1 MAIHLESLIWQLRL
15 GAHLNKKK
23 VISDFPKSFYKGK
36 KVFVRVD
43 FNVPIDIENESIRE
57 DYRIRRALPT
67 IDFLIDAGAKVI
79 LGSHLGRPNGKV
91 VKELSLEIVSRRL
104 SDLIDKEVVFVK
116 DFIGNN
122 LASKLDDL
130 PNGSVVMLENLRF
143 HKEETLNDESFS
155 SSLSD
160 LAEIYV
166 NEAFGTSHRAH
177 SSTYGMAKS
186 FVDKISGFLVDKEL
200 SFVSKMME
208 KPEHP
213 FLVIIGGSKIK
224 DKISALGNLLESA
237 DKIIVGGGAAY
248 TFLKANGINIGN
260 SIYEEEMLDWVR
272 DVYSR
277 YKEKIILPIDHVIS
291 RSFDRKSQCLISDI
305 EIPDDYMALDIGPKT
320 IELFNSIVKGPGY
333 IFWNGP
339 MGVFEFEQYSSGTI
353 HVARAVALATWRGAT
368 SVVGGGE
375 TIAAIRKAEVL
386 ESEIS
391 HMSTGGGALLEY
403 LGGSNLPGI
412 EILD

>member
-1 MAIHLESLIWQLRL
+1 M
-15 GAHLNKKK
+15 NKKK
-23 VISDFPKSFYKGK
+23 VISDFPKSFYKSK

-43 FNVPIDIENESIRE
+43 FNVPINLENDSIRE

-79 LGSHLGRPNGKV
+79 LGSHLGRPKGKI
-91 VKELSLEIVSRRL
+91 VKDLSLNIVAKRL
-104 SDLIDKEVVFVK
+104 SELIDQEVVFVE
-116 DFIGNN
+116 DFIGSELNK
-122 LASKLDDL
+122 KLDELED
-130 PNGSVVMLENLRF
+130 GTVVMLENLRF
-143 HKEETLNDESFS
+143 HKEETENDSVFS
-155 SSLSD
+155 SE
-160 LAEIYV
+160 LAKLGEIYI

-177 SSTYGMAKS
+177 CSTYGMTKGFA
-186 FVDKISGFLVDKEL
+186 DKISGFLVDKEL
-200 SFVSKMME
+200 SFVSKMMR

-237 DKIIVGGGAAY
+237 DRILVGGGAAY
-248 TFLKANGINIGN
+248 TFLKANGINIGD
-260 SIYEEEMLDWVR
+260 SIYEKEMLGWVK
-272 DVYSR
+272 DVFSKYE
-277 YKEKIILPIDHVIS
+277 EKIVLPIDHIIS
-291 RSFDRKSQCLISDI
+291 KDLNKLSQCSISDLS
-305 EIPDDYMALDIGPKT
+305 IPSGHMALDIGPRT
-320 IELFNSIVKGPGY
+320 IELFNSIIKGPGY

-403 LGGSNLPGI
+403 LGGSDLPGI

>member
-1 MAIHLESLIWQLRL
+1 MD
-15 GAHLNKKK
+15 KKK

-43 FNVPIDIENESIRE
+43 FNVPINIETDSIRE

-67 IDFLIDAGAKVI
+67 IDFLIDAGAKII
-79 LGSHLGRPNGKV
+79 LGSHLGRPKGKV
-91 VKELSLEIVSRRL
+91 VKDLSLQIVSNRL
-104 SDLIDKEVVFVK
+104 SELIDKEVLFVE
-116 DFIGNN
+116 DFIGGG
-122 LASKLDDL
+122 LSKQLDDL

-143 HKEETLNDESFS
+143 HEAETENDPAFS
-155 SSLSD
+155 IE
-160 LAEIYV
+160 LAKLADVYI

-177 SSTYGMAKS
+177 CSTYGMTKD

-208 KPEHP
+208 TPEHP

-224 DKISALGNLLESA
+224 DKISALGNLLDRA

-248 TFLKANGINIGN
+248 TFLKAQNINIGN
-260 SIYEEEMLDWVR
+260 SIYEKEMLSWVE
-272 DVYSR
+272 DVYAK
-277 YKEKIILPIDHVIS
+277 YKDKIVLPIDHVIS
-291 RSFDRKSQCLISDI
+291 KDFNKTSQCLISDI
-305 EIPDDYMALDIGPKT
+305 EIPDDHMALDIGPKT
-320 IELFNSIVKGPGY
+320 IELFNSVIKGPGY

-339 MGVFEFEQYSSGTI
+339 MGVFEFDQYSSGTI

-403 LGGSNLPGI
+403 LGGSSLPGI

>member
-1 MAIHLESLIWQLRL
+1 M
-15 GAHLNKKK
+15 NKKK
-23 VISDFPKSFYKGK
+23 VISDFPKSFYKSK

-43 FNVPIDIENESIRE
+43 FNVPINLENDSIRE

-79 LGSHLGRPNGKV
+79 LGSHLGRPKGKI
-91 VKELSLEIVSRRL
+91 VKDLSLNIVAKRL
-104 SDLIDKEVVFVK
+104 SELIDQEVVFVE
-116 DFIGNN
+116 DFIGSELNK
-122 LASKLDDL
+122 KLDELED
-130 PNGSVVMLENLRF
+130 GTVVMLENLRF
-143 HKEETLNDESFS
+143 HKEETENDSVFS
-155 SSLSD
+155 SE
-160 LAEIYV
+160 LAKLGEIYV

-177 SSTYGMAKS
+177 CSTYGMTKGFA
-186 FVDKISGFLVDKEL
+186 DKISGFLVDKEL
-200 SFVSKMME
+200 SFVSKMMR

-237 DKIIVGGGAAY
+237 DRILVGGGAAY
-248 TFLKANGINIGN
+248 TFLKANGINIGD
-260 SIYEEEMLDWVR
+260 SIYEKEMLGWVK
-272 DVYSR
+272 DVFSKYE
-277 YKEKIILPIDHVIS
+277 EKIVLPIDHIIS
-291 RSFDRKSQCLISDI
+291 KDLNKLSQCSISDLS
-305 EIPDDYMALDIGPKT
+305 IPSGHMALDIGPRT
-320 IELFNSIVKGPGY
+320 IELFNSIIKGPGY

-403 LGGSNLPGI
+403 LGGSDLPGI

>member
-1 MAIHLESLIWQLRL
+1 M
-15 GAHLNKKK
+15 
-23 VISDFPKSFYKGK
+23 
-36 KVFVRVD
+36 
-43 FNVPIDIENESIRE
+43 
-57 DYRIRRALPT
+57 PT

-104 SDLIDKEVVFVK
+104 SDLIDKEVMFVK

-320 IELFNSIVKGPGY
+320 IKAINLLIEGP
-333 IFWNGP
+333 P
-339 MGVFEFEQYSSGTI
+339 
-353 HVARAVALATWRGAT
+353 
-368 SVVGGGE
+368 
-375 TIAAIRKAEVL
+375 
-386 ESEIS
+386 
-391 HMSTGGGALLEY
+391 
-403 LGGSNLPGI
+403 
-412 EILD
+412 